1 MINRFEQLSSTLAI
15 TAVQIYQRFLQ
26 PLIYLVLITTTGHY
40 SKCKHVP
47 TCSQY
52 TILQIRKHGT
62 ITGLKKGLIRI
73 WNCR

>member
-1 MINRFEQLSSTLAI
+1 MQHKLEQLFSTLAI
-15 TAVQIYQRFLQ
+15 TAVKAYQRVLQ
-26 PLIYLVLITTTGHY
+26 PLLYLVLVTTTGHY

-62 ITGLKKGLIRI
+62 ITGLKKGVIRI

>member
-1 MINRFEQLSSTLAI
+1 MKRKLEHLSSTLAI
-15 TAVQIYQRFLQ
+15 TAVKGYQSVLQ
-26 PLIYLVLITTTGHY
+26 PLLYLVLISTTGYY

-62 ITGLKKGLIRI
+62 ITGLKKGVIRI